1 MEHLFLKKKKNQKK
15 EHRRNV
21 LAPLL
26 KDDEPSFFF
35 VRWIRCHRWW
45 SISTGPS
52 PSRRRSRSARRSW
65 PTSSRSWRATSRCA
79 PTWPPSRA
87 KSTSS
92 PCSSPC
98 RASTTIESE
107 RETVFFSFF
116 FSSRF
121 CRLSQFFRDDILGV
135 TIRLF
140 AVALVPRLL
149 KIISQQLA
157 IQLNARQS
165 FNDRLWRLGA
175 PLDST

>member
-1 MEHLFLKKKKNQKK
+1 MN
-15 EHRRNV
+15 R
-21 LAPLL
+21 
-26 KDDEPSFFF
+26 
-35 VRWIRCHRWW
+35 
-45 SISTGPS
+45 
-52 PSRRRSRSARRSW
+52 
-65 PTSSRSWRATSRCA
+65 
-79 PTWPPSRA
+79 
-87 KSTSS
+87 
-92 PCSSPC
+92 
-98 RASTTIESE
+98 
-107 RETVFFSFF
+107 VFFSSVGFGATGGGVFRPGHRHHGGGQGAHEEAGRLQVVPGGRRPGARRHGRPQERSQPVRPAVPHAGLRRPLNPREKPFSFLFF